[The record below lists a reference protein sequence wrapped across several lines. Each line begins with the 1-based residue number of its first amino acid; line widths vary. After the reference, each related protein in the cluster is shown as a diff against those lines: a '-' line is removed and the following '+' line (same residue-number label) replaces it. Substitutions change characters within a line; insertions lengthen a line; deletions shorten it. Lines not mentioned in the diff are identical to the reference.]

1 MSNLPIEYRTD
12 DGQIYDVIPT
22 SIRPLGLKELL
33 STFQGSDKITYPLQV
48 QLQARNSITSNKLE
62 SVLPLTF
69 QEEIKPYAL
78 VRGGWLPMPFSYPT
92 KFLVDRNVVAGLER
106 IRRGTV
112 RPDDLA
118 MEWWNRFFADG
129 GATFDPLLYALEGDK
144 RKAPTFN
151 EFTDEINKGV
161 LELTASFPTCKIH
174 DRDVKELK
182 SFYEF
187 LLQFEDKVG
196 AESSFLI
203 AASPILTD
211 PTAKG
216 KEKSKLDA
224 LIKLAQEH
232 RIEPISLVFIAVIS
246 CLYEDNKGVKFSIG
260 RKLLKFGPA
269 TYSPEMAFNALSDIR
284 HIEMTAQVQIMF
296 QSEGIYSLATCDKA
310 LAAFWCAL
318 SPINKLDVNSKLFR
332 FSLHEELTPRLSMV
346 EFKGLMAYASKK
358 LGSNG

>member
-1 MSNLPIEYRTD
+1 
-12 DGQIYDVIPT
+12 
-22 SIRPLGLKELL
+22 
-33 STFQGSDKITYPLQV
+33 
-48 QLQARNSITSNKLE
+48 
-62 SVLPLTF
+62 
-69 QEEIKPYAL
+69 
-78 VRGGWLPMPFSYPT
+78 
-92 KFLVDRNVVAGLER
+92 
-106 IRRGTV
+106 
-112 RPDDLA
+112 
-118 MEWWNRFFADG
+118 
-129 GATFDPLLYALEGDK
+129 LEGDK

-161 LELTASFPTCKIH
+161 LELIASFPTCKIH
-174 DRDVKELK
+174 GRDVKDLK

-196 AESSFLI
+196 AESAFLI

-216 KEKSKLDA
+216 KEKPKLDA

-232 RIEPISLVFIAVIS
+232 RIEPFSLVFIAVIS
-246 CLYEDNKGVKFSIG
+246 CLYEDNKGAKFSIG
-260 RKLLKFGPA
+260 RKLLKFGA

-318 SPINKLDVNSKLFR
+318 SPIDKLDANSKLFG

-346 EFKGLMAYASKK
+346 ELKGVMAYASKK
-358 LGSNG
+358 LGANG